1 MQTQSKMNK
10 TYFLCLLV
18 IAIVVLRAIKN
29 YTPTPIQDS
38 DLDIDSAPTESGMES
53 VTTGSSKDGIKYG
66 VVGGGAITFNPNKG
80 KKKTTKKKSGASVKN
95 PQGYVVKDKSGN
107 VIQSPQTNVRAN

>member
-1 MQTQSKMNK
+1 MNK

-29 YTPTPIQDS
+29 YTPTHTQENET
-38 DLDIDSAPTESGMES
+38 DIDTAPIEPGMNS
-53 VTTGSSKDGIKYG
+53 VVIGSSTDGIKYG

-80 KKKTTKKKSGASVKN
+80 KNTTKKKSGASVKN

-107 VIQSPQTNVRAN
+107 ILQSPPTNVRTN

>member
-1 MQTQSKMNK
+1 MNK

-29 YTPTPIQDS
+29 YTPTPKD
-38 DLDIDSAPTESGMES
+38 DTETDIDTSPSEPGMNS
-53 VTTGSSKDGIKYG
+53 VTTGKSKDGIKYG

-80 KKKTTKKKSGASVKN
+80 KKKTTKKKNETSNKN
-95 PQGYVVKDKSGN
+95 PQGYEVKDISGN
-107 VIQSPQTNVRAN
+107 TSQRPATNVRVN